1 MFAPECKRVWDKQ
14 HERSRQKNEVAQ
26 KNDAQ
31 KPRSVKEAL
40 RGFAK
45 NRVAVISA
53 IVVVGLVAAG
63 GAYLLWKQHEA
74 AALPKG
80 IVGING
86 RRVGTNGRVEAT
98 QVDIATKIA
107 GRVIEIVPQE
117 GDMVSAGEVVARL
130 DKAELEAQLAQGQAE
145 AQRARE
151 SARYSRGQ
159 RSKPESRTNI
169 CAAGTAT
176 CGDTG
181 PEGLGDTRE
190 IRPAE
195 AGAGQRNSS
204 SHGSYQSKLMRPR
217 PAVKA
222 ADAKVNQLQTEL
234 DDTTIASPVRGR
246 VQYRLIEPGAVLP
259 AGGRIATVLDLS
271 DVYTTIFVPASVAG
285 QLKIG
290 DEARVVVD
298 AAPEYVFPAKV
309 SFVAPESQFTP
320 KTVETQ
326 SEREQLYFRVKLK
339 APLDLLGTEEQVKAG
354 LRGMGYVRV
363 DPAAAVACLA
373 RR

>member
-1 MFAPECKRVWDKQ
+1 MKDVP
-14 HERSRQKNEVAQ
+14 
-26 KNDAQ
+26 Q
-31 KPRSVKEAL
+31 KPRSLKEAV
-40 RGFAK
+40 RGFFK
-45 NRVAVISA
+45 NRAAVISA
-53 IVVVGLVAAG
+53 IVVLGLIAAG
-63 GAYLLWKQHEA
+63 AGYLLWKQHEA

-86 RRVGTNGRVEAT
+86 RLEAT

-107 GRVIEIVPQE
+107 GRVIEIVPHE
-117 GDMVSAGEVVARL
+117 GDMVSARSVVARL

-151 SARYSRGQ
+151 TLAKAESDVNARKADVTLAQQELQ
-159 RSKPESRTNI
+159 RAEALVGKGYT
-169 CAAGTAT
+169 
-176 CGDTG
+176 
-181 PEGLGDTRE
+181 TRE
-190 IRPAE
+190 KYDQRKQQLDSATAALTSASKAIDE
-195 AGAGQRNSS
+195 AQA
-204 SHGSYQSKLMRPR
+204 
-217 PAVKA
+217 AVKA
-222 ADAKVNQLQTEL
+222 ADANVERLQSQFN
-234 DDTTIASPVRGR
+234 DTTIISPVRGR

-290 DEARVVVD
+290 DEGRVVVD
-298 AAPEYVFPAKV
+298 AAPQYVFPAIV

-339 APLDLLGTEEQVKAG
+339 APLPLLVTEEQVKAG
-354 LRGMGYVRV
+354 LRGMGYVKV
-363 DPAAAVACLA
+363 DPAAAWPPWLA
-373 RR
+373 VKAPND